1 MVLPLIGAALG
12 PIGGLAGGLGAVKTF
27 SGITSALGGFLDDSA
42 AKQAHAANQQRVAQI
57 NAENQKRLF
66 QQLQVNAGF
75 ENRKAKVQANLD
87 NIEVAGM
94 TARAKAQRNVDD
106 VIDSFVKD
114 REANY
119 AKMAQNMSGN
129 KFRDR
134 ANLAMMGRAT
144 SGGLASIRKAQDRS
158 MTDER
163 LLARTMQEARAKEL
177 STVATAPIQTK
188 FIESYTPQRAP
199 KKGFMDY
206 LNLAAGIGGSV
217 VSGIETYDKFKP
229 KFPTTGGGSSLKI
242 GMDNFKFGM
251 NNPMDLGYD
260 LGPLQSIGGY
270 N

>member
-1 MVLPLIGAALG
+1 MALAAIL
-12 PIGGLAGGLGAVKTF
+12 GGLTGFEKLTSTF
-27 SGITSALGGFLDDSA
+27 GGFFDNSA
-42 AKQAHAANQQRVAQI
+42 ADQAHAANVQRVAQI
-57 NAENQKRLF
+57 NAENQRRLF

-75 ENRKAKVQANLD
+75 ANRKAKVQANLD

-106 VIDSFVKD
+106 VIDKFVKD

-144 SGGLASIRKAQDRS
+144 SGGLAAIRKAQDRA
-158 MTDER
+158 MTDDR

-177 STVATAPIQTK
+177 STVATAPMQTR

-199 KKGFMDY
+199 QKGFMDY

-217 VSGIETYDKFKP
+217 VSGFGTYDKFKP
-229 KFPTTGGGSSLKI
+229 QSPYSGVGSSLKI
-242 GMDNFKFGM
+242 GGVNTSFGGTDYSFD
-251 NNPMDLGYD
+251 PSTFAVG
-260 LGPLQSIGGY
+260 
-270 N
+270 

>member
-1 MVLPLIGAALG
+1 MVFPIAAAAPALG
-12 PIGGLAGGLGAVKTF
+12 IMSGVSGLA
-27 SGITSALGGFLDDSA
+27 SAFGGFFDNSA
-42 AKQAHAANQQRVAQI
+42 AKQAHAANKQKVAQI
-57 NAENQKRLF
+57 NAENQRRLF